1 MLMNEN
7 NIDKISAVIFSF
19 DNSICSELISSLKK
33 NNSINQIL
41 VVAGDSKLNIDA
53 DLLIQSRYIFGAETL
68 KKISNATDSTYL
80 ILINCDRKIEIE
92 ESGLNKLISYA
103 KSTNAG
109 WVYSDFYENMEGNNE
124 VHYLIDYQ
132 YGSIRDDFDFG
143 NLVLIPTEE
152 FKKVFKNPHTTIQ
165 KLNYSGLYD
174 LRLAIS
180 RNAPIEKLKEP
191 IYKTGKS
198 KNGLQNKLFEYVD
211 PKNRSI
217 QNEYEKV
224 VTHHLEEI
232 GALINAESS
241 KEIKFKEQSE
251 IEASV
256 IIPVKN
262 RAGTIKDAINSALTQ
277 SPKFTYNVII
287 VDNYSNDGTSEI
299 VKKISASDERVVHI
313 MPEQKDLGIGGCWNE
328 ALFHPMCGKFAVQLD
343 SDDLYSDENA
353 LQRIVDTFH
362 NEKCAMVIGSY
373 KLTDYNLKEIP
384 PGIIDHREWTPE
396 NGPNNALRI
405 NGLGAPRAFYAPIA
419 KEIKFPNVSYG
430 EDYSMGLAISRQY
443 KIGRIYEPIYLCRR
457 WEGNTDAS
465 LSNEQENKN
474 NFYKDF
480 LRTNEIKARQKINKF
495 RT

>member
-1 MLMNEN
+1 
-7 NIDKISAVIFSF
+7 
-19 DNSICSELISSLKK
+19 LI
-33 NNSINQIL
+33 I
-41 VVAGDSKLNIDA
+41 
-53 DLLIQSRYIFGAETL
+53 
-68 KKISNATDSTYL
+68 
-80 ILINCDRKIEIE
+80 CDRKIEID
-92 ESGLNKLISYA
+92 ESSLNKLILYA
-103 KSTNAG
+103 QNTYAG
-109 WVYSDFYENMEGNNE
+109 WVYSDFYESLEEKDE
-124 VHYLIDYQ
+124 VRYLIEYQ

-143 NLVLIPTEE
+143 NLILISTEE
-152 FKKVFKNPHTTIQ
+152 LKKVSEYPFASEK
-165 KLNYSGLYD
+165 KLKYSGLYD

-180 RNAPIEKLKEP
+180 RNAPIEKLQEP

-217 QNEYEKV
+217 QSEYEKV
-224 VTHHLEEI
+224 VTHHLKEI
-232 GALINAESS
+232 GALINAESNKKIEFEKKS
-241 KEIKFKEQSE
+241 K

-262 RAGTIKDAINSALTQ
+262 RVRTIKDAINSALTQ
-277 SPKFTYNVII
+277 EPKFSFNVIV

-299 VKKISASDERVVHI
+299 IKKISASDERVVHI
-313 MPEQKDLGIGGCWNE
+313 IPEQKDLGIGGCWNE
-328 ALFHPMCGKFAVQLD
+328 ALFHPMCGNFAVQLD
-343 SDDLYSDENA
+343 SDDLYSDENT
-353 LQRIVDTFH
+353 LQKIVDKFYD
-362 NEKCAMVIGSY
+362 EKCAMVIGSY

-405 NGLGAPRAFYAPIA
+405 NGLGAPRAFYTPLA

-430 EDYSMGLAISRQY
+430 EDYSMGLAMSRKY

-480 LRTNEIKARQKINKF
+480 LRTNEIKARQQLNKI